1 MQNLQPQVTWNSCTT
16 HALYQ
21 GVVVG
26 HDLSL
31 LLRRR
36 RNRHATDYEQ
46 RGPHACMRAK
56 RIASSESDKSL
67 ERTKK
72 LTNNLDELRAQAGVL
87 RTSIFRQQQELAA
100 KQEELEAVERRL
112 EAALQSSRRIMS
124 MQTRGERTPL
134 QSLTITLD
142 RTLTNGVFTRTIN
155 TFLKSYDVLQV
166 SLLKNVCVYI
176 YVPTVILVPVNRCM
190 LQRKLLRVEARQGKS
205 NRNWNSVTEYVAAQ
219 SITGA
224 PR

>member
-1 MQNLQPQVTWNSCTT
+1 M
-16 HALYQ
+16 
-21 GVVVG
+21 
-26 HDLSL
+26 
-31 LLRRR
+31 
-36 RNRHATDYEQ
+36 DYEQ
-46 RGPHACMRAK
+46 QGPHVCMRAK
-56 RIASSESDKSL
+56 HITSSESDKSL

-124 MQTRGERTPL
+124 MQTRGKRTPL

-142 RTLTNGVFTRTIN
+142 RTLTNGMFTRTIN

-166 SLLKNVCVYI
+166 
-176 YVPTVILVPVNRCM
+176 
-190 LQRKLLRVEARQGKS
+190 
-205 NRNWNSVTEYVAAQ
+205 
-219 SITGA
+219 GA
-224 PR
+224 C

>member
-1 MQNLQPQVTWNSCTT
+1 M
-16 HALYQ
+16 
-21 GVVVG
+21 
-26 HDLSL
+26 
-31 LLRRR
+31 
-36 RNRHATDYEQ
+36 DYEQ
-46 RGPHACMRAK
+46 QGPHVCMRAK
-56 RIASSESDKSL
+56 RIASSESQDKSL

-87 RTSIFRQQQELAA
+87 RTSIFRRQQELAA
-100 KQEELEAVERRL
+100 KQEELEAVEGRL

-166 SLLKNVCVYI
+166 
-176 YVPTVILVPVNRCM
+176 
-190 LQRKLLRVEARQGKS
+190 
-205 NRNWNSVTEYVAAQ
+205 
-219 SITGA
+219 GA
-224 PR
+224 C